1 MADTKKKHDKASLLV
16 MSGAPHV
23 RSGESIP
30 AVMWSVV
37 IALAPAS
44 AFAVYLFG
52 MPALMLMGA
61 SVVSA
66 VIAEALIELALR
78 RRVTAFDGSAAITGL
93 LLAMNVP
100 PGAPL
105 WMVSIG
111 SVFAI
116 IIVKHLFGG
125 LGFNIF
131 NPALAARA
139 FLLASW
145 PVYMTTTWHRF
156 GEHNVLMAGA
166 NNSAGFPPAVF
177 DTLTAATPLT
187 LMKEGPRILAD
198 NNVALSKLYD
208 MVLAPSML
216 KSLFCGTVGGCV
228 GETSALLLLAG
239 ALFLLIRKIITWHI
253 PVSFIGTVA
262 AAAAAYSWLTGFNA
276 PHLMALFHVL
286 SGGLILGAFFMA
298 TDMVTSPVSKK
309 GMIVFGIG
317 CGLLTFVIRQWGGYP
332 EGVSYA
338 ILIMNAFVPLI
349 DRYTKPRVFGVR
361 ERKKLSGEA
370 K

>member
-1 MADTKKKHDKASLLV
+1 MADKENKKSTEKLPV
-16 MSGAPHV
+16 MTGAPHI

-30 AVMWSVV
+30 KVMWSVI
-37 IALAPAS
+37 IALAPAA
-44 AFAVYLFG
+44 AFSVYLFG
-52 MPALMLMGA
+52 IPALKLMGV

-66 VIAEALIELALR
+66 VAAEAVIQLLLR
-78 RRVTAFDGSAAITGL
+78 KRVTALDGSAVITGL

-100 PGAPL
+100 PLAPW
-105 WMVSIG
+105 WMVAIG
-111 SVFAI
+111 SAFAI

-145 PVYMTTTWHRF
+145 PVHMTTAWHRF
-156 GEHNVLMAGA
+156 GEHNLLMPAA
-166 NNSAGFPPAVF
+166 QNSAGFPPAVF
-177 DTLTAATPLT
+177 DALTGATPLT
-187 LMKEGPRILAD
+187 LMKEGPRILAE
-198 NNVALSKLYD
+198 NNIALAKLND
-208 MVLAPSML
+208 ITLAPGMF
-216 KSLFCGTVGGCV
+216 KSLFFGTAGGSI

-239 ALFLLIRKIITWHI
+239 ALFLLIRRIITWHV
-253 PVSFIGTVA
+253 PVTYMATVA
-262 AAAAAYSWLTGFNA
+262 AAAAGYHCLTGSPA

-286 SGGLILGAFFMA
+286 SGGLILGACFMA

-309 GMIVFGIG
+309 GMILFGAG
-317 CGLLTFVIRQWGGYP
+317 CGILTFVIRIWGGYP

-349 DRYTKPRVFGVR
+349 DRYTKPRVFGLR
-361 ERKKLSGEA
+361 ERTRRTGAEK
-370 K
+370 